1 MAKLVNALVLKT
13 NAERLEGSIPSTHTT
28 NNEVVMLTFNEVKER
43 LKTFDEI
50 TLLELLSITSED
62 IVNRF
67 DDFIE
72 DKLDQLTQQV
82 EWD

>member
-1 MAKLVNALVLKT
+1 
-13 NAERLEGSIPSTHTT
+13 
-28 NNEVVMLTFNEVKER
+28 MLTFNEVKER